1 LFCSHPK
8 TLFST
13 VKSGVLR
20 FGQENEITNR
30 PSGALPLQ
38 PVQLRPSTVGGSGSI
53 VPPNTNINEAS
64 QIFSSAITQGKLKVK
79 KKLLPSLSLI
89 VGAIT
94 STMIGFRIKFFTQT
108 VD

>member
-1 LFCSHPK
+1 MNDKFFIYLSLSILFCSHPK

-64 QIFSSAITQGKLKVK
+64 QIFSSAITQGKLKV
-79 KKLLPSLSLI
+79 
-89 VGAIT
+89 
-94 STMIGFRIKFFTQT
+94 
-108 VD
+108 